1 VKAAIAEGLRLL
13 EAKDFA
19 TFLKTFMK
27 PTDLTEHLSKFGT
40 MEKLTAA
47 LSRHKESAL
56 LLEKFR
62 AASKVEPTFSGDGVR
77 ANFPFDAVIG
87 NDRRLQL
94 EKIGDRWSSAFT
106 SRWARRLP
114 AFSGSSP
121 AKAVYSPDS
130 APRSGWPAGSRSP
143 GSCRACCTTSR
154 LLMLS
159 PSPAS
164 SHLSPS

>member
-1 VKAAIAEGLRLL
+1 MRWYVPALVVFVAAGSAVRAAVPFRQQDEPRTVKAAIAEGLRLL
-13 EAKDFA
+13 EAKDVA

-94 EKIGDRWSSAFT
+94 EKIGDRWY
-106 SRWARRLP
+106 LN
-114 AFSGSSP
+114 
-121 AKAVYSPDS
+121 D
-130 APRSGWPAGSRSP
+130 
-143 GSCRACCTTSR
+143 
-154 LLMLS
+154 
-159 PSPAS
+159 
-164 SHLSPS
+164 